1 MPSDTTHKR
10 TRSLSPIPAYQR
22 IEEDIQRKVQ
32 DGRLPAGAMLASR
45 HNLAK
50 EYGVALSTV
59 QQAIANLIADG
70 TLETSARRGTFVA
83 RNRRVP
89 DEAVVSPVRYP
100 TGALRGQDIPHS
112 STVLP
117 DLKTAP
123 TLGIVSTARI
133 REETEPDVGS
143 LWARLAIRSLEQVIS
158 QAGGAN
164 YYFDRFPERLGPY
177 DRGFD
182 DANAISM
189 SEAID
194 SLRAEGVQALAVIGL
209 CDSRDMSDEI
219 LACVDIERVPTV
231 YVSWHQIRPPLAQVY
246 YDNRYS
252 GYQAAQHLLR
262 RGYQRFLFLAP
273 FLETWLPERIEGAR
287 DAVRH
292 ARLPREN
299 LQVYPAEPPQGVYY
313 PERVFEAA
321 YQAAQ
326 RAFAEC
332 EIFADPDR
340 PWGVIAPND
349 AMAYG
354 VMEAAADQGK
364 TPGSDYGLVGFD
376 DDARSCTVGLT
387 TVRPPVE
394 AMGEEAARLLLR
406 TLQGENSGLR
416 VCLRSQ
422 VIPRA
427 STSLRRGSSSDS

>member
-1 MPSDTTHKR
+1 MTVGTDHKR

-22 IEEDIQRKVQ
+22 IEEDIRSKVQ

-45 HNLAK
+45 QNLAK

-59 QQAIANLIADG
+59 QQAIANLIAAG
-70 TLETSARRGTFVA
+70 TLETSDRRGTFVTRTHRIQNDGATSPA
-83 RNRRVP
+83 R
-89 DEAVVSPVRYP
+89 ALS
-100 TGALRGQDIPHS
+100 GALEDRDIPQTS
-112 STVLP
+112 LLLP
-117 DLKTAP
+117 TRQTAP

-133 REETEPDVGS
+133 REETDPDVGS
-143 LWARLAIRSLEQVIS
+143 RWAHLAIRSLEQVIS

-189 SEAID
+189 ADAIAA
-194 SLRAEGVQALAVIGL
+194 LRAEGAQALAVIGL

-219 LACVDIERVPTV
+219 LACVDIDRVPTV
-231 YVSWHQIRPPLAQVY
+231 YLSWHQIRPPLAQVY

-262 RGYQRFLFLAP
+262 MGYPRLLFLAP
-273 FLETWLPERIEGAR
+273 FLETWIPERIEGAR

-292 ARLPREN
+292 ARLPREK

-321 YQAAQ
+321 YHAAH

-332 EIFADPDR
+332 NLFAGPDM

-349 AMAYG
+349 DMAYG
-354 VMEAAADQGK
+354 VLQAAADQGK
-364 TPGSDYGLVGFD
+364 TPGVDYGLIGFD

-394 AMGEEAARLLLR
+394 AMGEEAGRLLLR
-406 TLQGENSGLR
+406 ALHGENSGLR

-427 STSLRRGSSSDS
+427 STSLRPRRAP